1 VTYACGLAEAQQ
13 QRGDHVC
20 VLAPGDKE
28 DEQEYP
34 WDTMVLLPGV
44 SRFGYT
50 WNYRNTLKRIDKK
63 FKPDIVHVHAT
74 FNYLSDAAAWWF
86 HRWRVTTILSPHG
99 GLERSDVESTKPFAK
114 NLYRRLI
121 SDSRDP
127 PPIHFLSSEERDVAI
142 FNPGRRTFCIAPGAA
157 EPLRIEAGAREEL
170 LNAHFPRLADRP
182 FILFLARISYHK
194 GADLLL
200 EAFRRFIEPHH
211 DFSDLCL
218 VMAGWEE
225 EPILGD
231 LLGPRPIWLD
241 DRTLI
246 TGGINDEVLKAAL
259 LRSAVLVA
267 APSRW
272 ESFGYTVVEAGLAS
286 RPVVLGENSCMAPK
300 WREAGAIAT
309 TATSS
314 AEAVANGLLAVLDQS
329 QAGQLALAETARSY
343 FSAHYSW
350 TACANAM
357 SEVYKQLQPDSLT
370 QVKSQA

>member
-1 VTYACGLAEAQQ
+1 MTYACGLAEAQQ

-20 VLAPGDKE
+20 VLAPGHKE
-28 DEQEYP
+28 DDQERP
-34 WDTMVLLPGV
+34 WETTFLLPSV
-44 SRFGYT
+44 SRYGYT
-50 WNYRNTLKRIDKK
+50 TNYKNTLKRVNDK
-63 FKPDIVHVHAT
+63 FRPQIVHIHAT

-86 HRWRVTTILSPHG
+86 HRWGVSTILSPHG

-114 NLYRRLI
+114 QMYRRLV
-121 SDSRDP
+121 SDSWDP
-127 PPIHFLSSEERDVAI
+127 PPLHFLSEEEREVSV
-142 FNPGRRTFCIAPGAA
+142 FNPERPTFCITPGAT
-157 EPLRIEAGAREEL
+157 EPIRIDSGTRAAL
-170 LNAHFPRLADRP
+170 LNARFPGLAGRP

-218 VMAGWEE
+218 VMAGREE
-225 EPILGD
+225 DPILGE
-231 LLGPRPIWLD
+231 LHGTRPIWLD

-246 TGGINDEVLKAAL
+246 TGGINDEVLKAVL

-286 RPVVLGENSCMAPK
+286 CPVVLGERSCMAPE

-309 TATSS
+309 TSTSS
-314 AEAVANGLLAVLDQS
+314 AEAVANGLLAVLDQNQAS
-329 QAGQLALAETARSY
+329 QSALAEAARSY
-343 FSAHYSW
+343 FSTHYSW

-357 SEVYKQLQPDSLT
+357 SEVYKQLSPDSPMY
-370 QVKSQA
+370 VIS